1 MTKIQSRNIRNK
13 FKSTYDLSE
22 KFNRNYSE
30 IIRLGS
36 DTHLDIISEN
46 TKQLNLLVSA
56 LAVLN
61 DLIEKNFPQSIE
73 EAELIKFNLHSLHS
87 SLSLL
92 IDNLQKNTL
101 NQKSYKSSID
111 LLIDEDNQIIE
122 YINDINEYVLSEDNS
137 LTYLLKEL

>member
-1 MTKIQSRNIRNK
+1 MTVKTGNIKNK

-36 DTHLDIISEN
+36 DAHLDIISEN

-56 LAVLN
+56 LATLN
-61 DLIEKNFPQSIE
+61 DLVEENFPQTIE

-87 SLSLL
+87 SLSLM
-92 IDNLQKNTL
+92 IENLQKNVL
-101 NQKSYKSSID
+101 NFKSYKNTID
-111 LLIDEDNQIIE
+111 LLIDEDSQIVE
-122 YINDINEYVLSEDNS
+122 YINDINDYVLSKDNS
-137 LTYLLKEL
+137 LTDLLNELK